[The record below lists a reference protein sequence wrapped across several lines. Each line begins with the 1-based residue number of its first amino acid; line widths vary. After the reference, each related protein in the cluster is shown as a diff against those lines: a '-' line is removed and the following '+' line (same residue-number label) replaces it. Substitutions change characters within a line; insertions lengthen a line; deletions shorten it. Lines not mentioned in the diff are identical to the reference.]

1 MPPAQENTRFC
12 SECGTKVLKD
22 AAFCIE
28 CGSPIGGGDA
38 ARSAGASA
46 EARRRLAP
54 LIVVG
59 VLLAVGASIITVGYN
74 NQPPPNAPLAGSP
87 SGAPSVAAN
96 GSLPADHPP
105 LTIPDD
111 VRDVIVRMEK
121 LAADQPDNVEAWK
134 QLAFVQY
141 RAGQVE
147 RAYLD
152 KAENSYQ
159 KVLDAD
165 PKDLDGLRGMGNIAY
180 DRNDPTKALEYY
192 RAYLQVKPDDQSIRT
207 DMGTMLLA
215 AKRPDEA
222 IRVYQAVLQQ
232 DPTFFQAQFNLAI
245 AYRAAGQNDLALAAL
260 HRSREVA
267 PDEDSRKRVEAVLAR
282 VGTATAPSAAQ
293 ASSPTGSLRES
304 VEAVFRSHPIVGP
317 RIDAIRWSSDERASV
332 VLREFPMGGM
342 PPMVREKFVSR
353 LRSGIRESKKRF
365 GKTDPIEIQLV
376 DAGSGNVMLTLTE

>member
-1 MPPAQENTRFC
+1 MTPAHGNTRFC
-12 SECGTKVLKD
+12 SECGTKVLD
-22 AAFCIE
+22 GAAFCIE
-28 CGSPIGGGDA
+28 CGRPI
-38 ARSAGASA
+38 AGAA
-46 EARRRLAP
+46 QAAGTRRELQSRFAP
-54 LIVVG
+54 LVVVG
-59 VLLAVGASIITVGYN
+59 VLLAIGGSVIAIGYS
-74 NQPPPNAPLAGSP
+74 NQPPPNAPLPGSP
-87 SGAPSVAAN
+87 GGAPAVAAS
-96 GSLPADHPP
+96 GSLPPEHPP
-105 LTIPDD
+105 ITIPDD

-147 RAYLD
+147 KDYLD
-152 KAENSYQ
+152 KAASSYG
-159 KVLDAD
+159 KVLAAD

-180 DRNDPTKALEYY
+180 DHNDPTKALEYY
-192 RAYLQVKPDDQSIRT
+192 RAYLQVKPDDQSVRT

-222 IRVYQAVLQQ
+222 IRIYQAVLQQ

-245 AYRAAGQNDLALAAL
+245 AYRAAGKNDLALAAL
-260 HRSREVA
+260 NRSRDVA

-282 VGTATAPSAAQ
+282 VGGGAAPSAPDAGS
-293 ASSPTGSLRES
+293 ATGSLRKS

-317 RIDAIRWSSDERASV
+317 RIDSIRWSSDQRAKV
-332 VLREFPMGGM
+332 VLREFPMAGM

-353 LRSGIRESKKRF
+353 LRSGIGESKKRF

-376 DAGSGNVMLTLTE
+376 DAGSGEVMLTLTE